1 MTYPVTEPYESGRLP
16 VGDGHHV
23 YWELCGNPHG
33 KPSVV
38 LHGGPGQGQ
47 RPGGG
52 SSSTP
57 SGTASCSWTNAAA
70 AAARRTPVTHPRTSP
85 PTRPRTSLLTS
96 SCFDSTSVSTAGNL
110 FGGSWGSTLGLAYAV
125 EHPDRVTEMVLWG
138 VVTSRAY
145 EIDWLTRQ
153 MGQVYPEAFDE
164 LVAVL
169 PADERDGNIPAAY
182 QRLLASPDPEVH
194 GRAALAWCA
203 WEDRLATLSGPVRPS
218 PRYAD
223 PRFRL
228 CFARLVTHYFGH
240 HAFLPDDGIVGRLDR
255 IAHLPAVLVRGRLDI
270 AAPLRSAWELSRAL
284 PLAQL
289 HVVEGDAHGDGDE
302 TNAILVAATDR
313 FARES
318 PS

>member
-1 MTYPVTEPYESGRLP
+1 
-16 VGDGHHV
+16 
-23 YWELCGNPHG
+23 
-33 KPSVV
+33 
-38 LHGGPGQGQ
+38 
-47 RPGGG
+47 
-52 SSSTP
+52 
-57 SGTASCSWTNAAA
+57 
-70 AAARRTPVTHPRTSP
+70 
-85 PTRPRTSLLTS
+85 
-96 SCFDSTSVSTAGNL
+96 
-110 FGGSWGSTLGLAYAV
+110 
-125 EHPDRVTEMVLWG
+125 MVLWG

-153 MGQVYPEAFDE
+153 MGQVYPEAFDD

-169 PADERDGNIPAAY
+169 AADERDGNIPAAY

-194 GRAALAWCA
+194 GPAALAWCD
-203 WEDRLATLSGPVRPS
+203 WEDRLATLSGPVRRS
-218 PRYAD
+218 PRFED

-270 AAPLRSAWELSRAL
+270 AAPLRSAWQLSKAL
-284 PLAQL
+284 PLARL
-289 HVVEGDAHGDGDE
+289 HVIEGDAHGDGDE

-318 PS
+318 PF